1 MDIDF
6 GVITFISKTF
16 ISRRTRVA
24 NFAEIIKIEIIVIKT
39 TYKDSIK
46 FRKNLQNCIKL
57 LLLSAFPDI
66 AKITNFW

>member
-6 GVITFISKTF
+6 GVITFISKIF
-16 ISRRTRVA
+16 ISRRTRLA
-24 NFAEIIKIEIIVIKT
+24 NFAGIIKIEVTLIKT

-46 FRKNLQNCIKL
+46 FKKNLQNCIKL

-66 AKITNFW
+66 TKITNFW

>member
-39 TYKDSIK
+39 TYEDSIK

>member
-24 NFAEIIKIEIIVIKT
+24 NFAEIIKIEIIVIKA

-66 AKITNFW
+66 TKITNFW

>member
-39 TYKDSIK
+39 TYEDSIK

-66 AKITNFW
+66 TKITNFW